1 MTSRPHLQKLVELTR
16 LKPALPAAIA
26 YPVDRESLQ
35 LALSGAFAGYL
46 APTLVGPE
54 QRIRDEANRAG
65 LDISRL
71 PVIDTPDEPRR
82 AAERAVA
89 LVREGQVRALAR
101 GSLAVDDLLAPV
113 AAQDSGLRTP
123 RRLTHAL
130 FCDLP
135 GQPRP
140 LIVADAML
148 NVAPN
153 LAAKK
158 DILRNT
164 IAFAHAMG
172 IAEPHVALLAAKG
185 TIATPFPST
194 SEAAALM
201 SMAAQGAFPGAVVE
215 GPLTPD
221 VALSPEVARQAGARS
236 VVAGRADVLVAPS
249 MESAVMLARTLTGLT
264 GGLAAGLVLGATVPI
279 IVAGAHDPI
288 ETRIA
293 SCVLAA
299 RVVAWHDAQA
309 AERSGPGSRPQAV
322 AA

>member
-1 MTSRPHLQKLVELTR
+1 MISRPHLQKLVERVRLQPPLT
-16 LKPALPAAIA
+16 AAIVHA
-26 YPVDRESLQ
+26 VDRESLQ

-71 PVIDTPDEPRR
+71 PLVDAPDDPLRS
-82 AAERAVA
+82 AERSVELARSGEVHA
-89 LVREGQVRALAR
+89 LVRGALT
-101 GSLAVDDLLAPV
+101 LDTVLAPV
-113 AAQDSGLRTP
+113 AASTSGLRTV
-123 RRLTHAL
+123 RRLSHAL
-130 FCDLP
+130 FLDLP

-140 LIVADAML
+140 LIAADTML

-158 DILRNT
+158 DIVRNT
-164 IAFAHAMG
+164 VAFAHALG
-172 IAEPHVALLAAKG
+172 LAEPNVALLAAKG
-185 TIATPFPST
+185 TITPAFPST

-201 SMAAQGAFPGAVVE
+201 SMAAQGAFPGAIVE
-215 GPLTPD
+215 GPMTVD
-221 VALSPEVARQAGARS
+221 VALSPEFAHHAGTRS
-236 VVAGRADVLVAPS
+236 AVAGRADVLIAPT
-249 MESAVMLARTLTGLT
+249 MESAVMLVRTLTGLT
-264 GGLAAGLVLGATVPI
+264 GGLAAGLVLGASVPI
-279 IVAGAHDPI
+279 VVPGPHDPI

-299 RVVAWHDAQA
+299 LMSLALRESVKGEA
-309 AERSGPGSRPQAV
+309 ARTTQVQPV